1 MPKQKISLNIPE
13 EILLRVDELAK
24 AADMDRTR
32 LIVNILDESTKTLMA
47 CKKVGVYQFSL
58 LMRDL
63 GEKMEEW
70 ANKIRKKKVEPLD

>member
-13 EILLRVDELAK
+13 EILSRIDELAS

-32 LIVNILDESTKTLMA
+32 MVVNILDETTKTLMA
-47 CKKVGVYQFSL
+47 SKKVGVYQFSI

-63 GEKMEEW
+63 GEKMGEW
-70 ANKIRKKKVEPLD
+70 ANKVKGKKVDPL